1 MRTVLFIFL
10 IAIGTQ
16 VHSAEFM
23 LGGKKIV
30 SKTSE
35 KTVSCSGYSLKIVS
49 EEFPYDYEDQIPY
62 EFAIKGFYGSNV
74 IVSMN
79 LYFQS
84 NESIQMP
91 RLNDLSEIKNHVDNE
106 RTYLPTKAYCKED
119 KFVVHY
125 WSGGN
130 CKECELF
137 VEYDAIDKQY
147 TNPKIIT
154 YKEDQEFYN

>member
-1 MRTVLFIFL
+1 MRTVIFIFL

-16 VHSAEFM
+16 VHSAEFI

-49 EEFPYDYEDQIPY
+49 DEFPYDYEDQIPY
-62 EFAIKGFYGSNV
+62 KFAIKGFYGSSV

-84 NESIQMP
+84 NE
-91 RLNDLSEIKNHVDNE
+91 LSEIKSHVDNE
-106 RTYLPTKAYCKED
+106 RTYLPTKAYCRED
-119 KFVVHY
+119 KFVIHY

-137 VEYDAIDKQY
+137 VEYDVIDKQY
-147 TNPKIIT
+147 TNPKIIP
-154 YKEDQEFYN
+154 YKEAKEFYD